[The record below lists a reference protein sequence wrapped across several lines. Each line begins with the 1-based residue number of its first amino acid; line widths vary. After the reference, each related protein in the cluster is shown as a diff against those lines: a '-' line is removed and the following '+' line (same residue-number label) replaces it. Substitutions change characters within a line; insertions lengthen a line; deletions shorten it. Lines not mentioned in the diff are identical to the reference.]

1 MYLSVVK
8 RNNMIHKY
16 PTEKP
21 KTPTVAEPVATYSVL
36 EQQRVFTD
44 EELSHG
50 IPVEE
55 SRRRLT
61 KLIYDHFHQQ

>member
-1 MYLSVVK
+1 M
-8 RNNMIHKY
+8 R
-16 PTEKP
+16 
-21 KTPTVAEPVATYSVL
+21 EPLKESIVSTDTRCHL
-36 EQQRVFTD
+36 EQHRVFTD

-61 KLIYDHFHQQ
+61 KLINNHYQQKHNDFFTAEEGHLL